1 MGVSSR
7 LSIIGLG
14 LLLLVCAAG
23 CDGGAGPGAATLQIR
38 NVSSQP
44 IVIELDT
51 PGTGLIGWFGSTDR
65 QRLSLDPRQ
74 PGWCPADRLG
84 LGPGRTTVTVS
95 GPQVHGVATHA
106 WNAQEA
112 PSGGETDLNV
122 VVIADGTVQ
131 FDGAVPP
138 FPTSCTSY
146 PEQTA
151 PPQ

>member
-1 MGVSSR
+1 MGVRSLHSTIR
-7 LSIIGLG
+7 LG

-23 CDGGAGPGAATLQIR
+23 CDGGAGPGAAILQVR

-51 PGTGLIGWFGSTDR
+51 PGTGLIGWFGGTDR
-65 QRLSLDPRQ
+65 QRFSLDPWQ
-74 PGWCPADRLG
+74 PGWCPTDRLG
-84 LGPGRTTVTVS
+84 LGPGTTTVTVS
-95 GPQVHGVATHA
+95 GPQVQGVATHT
-106 WNAQEA
+106 WNAQE
-112 PSGGETDLNV
+112 PTSGGETDLNV
-122 VVIADGTVQ
+122 VVAADGTVQ
-131 FDGAVPP
+131 FDGPVPS